1 MNTERKIVFFD
12 VDGTIYEI
20 NRGTPDSTREALE
33 KLKAQGHIPI
43 LCTGRPRRPCFRRF
57 WI

>member
-20 NRGTPDSTREALE
+20 NRGTPDSTREAL
-33 KLKAQGHIPI
+33 
-43 LCTGRPRRPCFRRF
+43 
-57 WI
+57 